1 MSEEQMESLRQAL
14 IGAKKEQGLEATQA
28 LLDENVDP
36 VVILQEGMAS
46 AMFTLGAMWTR
57 GEVFL
62 PEVVASATL
71 FKMCN
76 ELVEPALLASGG
88 EKIVAG
94 RVILCTVKG
103 DLHDLG
109 KNMVGAMLKTA
120 GFEVTDL
127 GKDTPLDKILTAVRE
142 TSPDILGMSALLTT
156 TVPQQKVVIE
166 ALKKEG
172 LFDSIKVM
180 VGGAPVTQEY
190 ADAVGADGY
199 AADAST
205 AVRKAKELIQRRRS
219 LQPA

>member
-1 MSEEQMESLRQAL
+1 MSEENMEKLRQAL
-14 IGAKKEQGLEATQA
+14 IGAKREEGLEATQA
-28 LLDENVDP
+28 LLDEGADP
-36 VVILQEGMAS
+36 VIILQDSMAA

-76 ELVEPALLASGG
+76 ELVEPALLAAGG
-88 EKIVAG
+88 EKQITG
-94 RVILCTVKG
+94 KVILCTVKG

-127 GKDTPLDKILTAVRE
+127 GKDTPLDKILGAVKE
-142 TSPDILGMSALLTT
+142 LQPDILGMSALLTT

-180 VGGAPVTQEY
+180 VGGAPVTQEW
-190 ADAVGADGY
+190 ADEIGADGFAPDAPEAVSRAKRLLGIEV
-199 AADAST
+199 AA
-205 AVRKAKELIQRRRS
+205 
-219 LQPA
+219 